1 MCLPCM
7 LPLPSMVHGLF
18 VQLLFSKF
26 ILPYLKELFMCFPC
40 TTLQWTKLM
49 THPVNDL
56 VMEILKMDKHRD
68 IQSHGFLRYGSIK
81 FWRRL
86 FYKHAEPEYICIIRH
101 VPVDAVWLFLDE
113 ICK

>member
-81 FWRRL
+81 F
-86 FYKHAEPEYICIIRH
+86 
-101 VPVDAVWLFLDE
+101 
-113 ICK
+113 